1 MTDRVAGAAQKLSD
15 LCREAVEKYG
25 HDWPKIQI
33 YVIKG
38 VDSLPT
44 KEQNI
49 FGGVYLG
56 LRGIN
61 RRLPAANRFIET
73 EESPAQLELEIRNE

>member
-1 MTDRVAGAAQKLSD
+1 
-15 LCREAVEKYG
+15 
-25 HDWPKIQI
+25 
-33 YVIKG
+33 
-38 VDSLPT
+38 
-44 KEQNI
+44 
-49 FGGVYLG
+49 